1 MRVDSPSYNPYS
13 RPSSPSHQGG
23 FNQAHQHPHPVG
35 SSTHPGGIGTGGSSI
50 TNAQDELA
58 FFDRAKKALESREM
72 YDDFLKM
79 LNMFSREIIDA
90 RTLIARAQTFL
101 GDTELYAQFKDLMG
115 WDGRKD
121 GEDMPPG
128 SIRAWTGPVAETEE
142 RFGKSYRRL
151 PLSVRR
157 GVIIPTLSPLS
168 DK

>member
-1 MRVDSPSYNPYS
+1 MHVDASSYNPYS
-13 RPSSPSHQGG
+13 RPPSPSHQVG
-23 FNQAHQHPHPVG
+23 FNQSQQQAHAGP
-35 SSTHPGGIGTGGSSI
+35 STGAAGSSI

-101 GDTELYAQFKDLMG
+101 GDTELYTQFKDLMG

-128 SIRAWTGPVAETEE
+128 SIRVWTGPIAETEE

-151 PLSVRR
+151 PLSVSQRLFR
-157 GVIIPTLSPLS
+157 SFCRSCQVKTQ
-168 DK
+168 